1 MDVCW
6 DILAHALAE
15 GMLKENFSDLNLKGM
30 KLLELKC
37 CQTIARIKEILED
50 ETLDDC
56 ACFRKIEEII
66 CCMED
71 IGIDCGSRHDF
82 G

>member
-1 MDVCW
+1 M
-6 DILAHALAE
+6 AHALGEEMIAKE
-15 GMLKENFSDLNLKGM
+15 PPYLKLDQME
-30 KLLELKC
+30 LLEPKC
-37 CQTIARIKEILED
+37 CRTIVKIKEILED

-56 ACFRKIEEII
+56 ACFWKIEEII